1 MSLASS
7 LPSLPSLSSS
17 PPYYTGTAA
26 SSPSSSSP
34 SSSSPSSSSPAFPY
48 PSSSEHP
55 SPPSP
60 PPQSINQSFE
70 LLARDAIERYV
81 KENQIIGLGSG
92 STTAILVRELA
103 RLKNKNTLKF
113 IVTSLQIKTE
123 AENSGLEIVDET
135 HIPEIDIVFDG
146 ADQID
151 SEYNMIKGG
160 GGALLKEKILISA
173 AKQVVI
179 VADSKKFVEKFNR
192 PIPLEVH
199 PFARSVVSKK
209 LREICLQVQL
219 RILEKGYPFITENGN
234 IIFDA
239 TFASIIDVRK
249 KEIELKN
256 IPGVLEVGL
265 FTRRADIYYKAKTDG
280 NFESVMF

>member
-26 SSPSSSSP
+26 SSPSSPSP
-34 SSSSPSSSSPAFPY
+34 SSSSPSSSSSAFPY
-48 PSSSEHP
+48 PSGSEHP
-55 SPPSP
+55 SPPS

-239 TFASIIDVRK
+239 TFASIVDVPK

-265 FTRRADIYYKAKTDG
+265 FTRRADIYYKAKSDG
-280 NFESVMF
+280 NFESVIF

>member
-1 MSLASS
+1 M
-7 LPSLPSLSSS
+7 SSS
-17 PPYYTGTAA
+17 
-26 SSPSSSSP
+26 SSSSSP
-34 SSSSPSSSSPAFPY
+34 SSPSSPSHYTSTTTASHSSSSSSSTPPPPFHY

-55 SPPSP
+55 PPLP
-60 PPQSINQSFE
+60 SINQSFE

-81 KENQIIGLGSG
+81 KDNQIIGLGSG
-92 STTAILVRELA
+92 STTAVLVRELA

-113 IVTSLQIKTE
+113 IVTSLQIKRE
-123 AENSGLEIVDET
+123 AENSGLEIVDEN
-135 HIPEIDIVFDG
+135 HIPQIDIVFDG

-192 PIPLEVH
+192 PVPLEVH
-199 PFARSVVSKK
+199 PFARSAVSKK
-209 LREICLQVQL
+209 LREISSQVQL

-239 TFASIIDVRK
+239 TFSSIIDVPK

-280 NFESVMF
+280 NFESVLF

>member
-1 MSLASS
+1 M
-7 LPSLPSLSSS
+7 SSS
-17 PPYYTGTAA
+17 
-26 SSPSSSSP
+26 SSSSSSSSP
-34 SSSSPSSSSPAFPY
+34 SSSSSSSPSHYTSSTTASHSSSSSSTPPPPFHY

-55 SPPSP
+55 PPLP
-60 PPQSINQSFE
+60 SINQSFE

-81 KENQIIGLGSG
+81 KDNQIIGLGSG
-92 STTAILVRELA
+92 STTAVLVRELA

-113 IVTSLQIKTE
+113 IVTSLQIKRE
-123 AENSGLEIVDET
+123 AENSGLEIVDEN
-135 HIPEIDIVFDG
+135 HIPQIDIVFDG

-173 AKQVVI
+173 AKRVVI
-179 VADSKKFVEKFNR
+179 VADSKKFVGKFNR
-192 PIPLEVH
+192 PVPLEVH
-199 PFARSVVSKK
+199 PFARSAVSKK
-209 LREICLQVQL
+209 LREISSQVQL

-239 TFASIIDVRK
+239 TFSSIIDVPK

-280 NFESVMF
+280 NFESVLF